1 MILFCLGLLMGVVM
15 MGVVFVL
22 NVKKLEKNGLEV
34 DIRSRKIRTNG
45 KRKPIMYSD
54 KKAIELEKA

>member
-54 KKAIELEKA
+54 KKAIEMEQ